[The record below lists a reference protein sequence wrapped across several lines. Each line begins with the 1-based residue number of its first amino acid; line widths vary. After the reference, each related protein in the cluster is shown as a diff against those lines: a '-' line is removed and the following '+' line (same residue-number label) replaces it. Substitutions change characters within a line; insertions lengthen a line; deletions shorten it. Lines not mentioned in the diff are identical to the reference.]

1 VDVGQPP
8 RPFANFTAA
17 LNEVA
22 ISRVYAGVHYMP
34 AVLDGM
40 TQGVCIGDRVLARIK
55 TRHEAR

>member
-1 VDVGQPP
+1 
-8 RPFANFTAA
+8 
-17 LNEVA
+17 
-22 ISRVYAGVHYMP
+22 MP